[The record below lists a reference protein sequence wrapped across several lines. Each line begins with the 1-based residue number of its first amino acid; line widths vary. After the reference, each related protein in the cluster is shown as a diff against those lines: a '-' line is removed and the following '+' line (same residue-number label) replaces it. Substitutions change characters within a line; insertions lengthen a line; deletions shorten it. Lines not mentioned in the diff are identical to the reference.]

1 MWLPEKRGVEEWT
14 KYIKPFLLIFPSGTK
29 VFHTLPFL
37 FYILL
42 EVLANVLIGRKEERK
57 NKREREEKKEE
68 RMDGKKDGKK
78 EKTKYI
84 LERMKKILSF
94 FTYYQF
100 SPSVMSDTL

>member
-1 MWLPEKRGVEEWT
+1 MPEKRGVEEWT

-29 VFHTLPFL
+29 VFQTLPFL
-37 FYILL
+37 FNILL

-57 NKREREEKKEE
+57 NKREKKEE
-68 RMDGKKDGKK
+68 RKEGKKDGKK